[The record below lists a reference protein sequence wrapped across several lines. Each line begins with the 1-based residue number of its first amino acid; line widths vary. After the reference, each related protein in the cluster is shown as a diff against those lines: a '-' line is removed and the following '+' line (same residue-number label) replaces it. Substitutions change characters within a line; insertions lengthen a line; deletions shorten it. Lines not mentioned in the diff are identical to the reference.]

1 MQRKDRSFIRMK
13 IQFAVS
19 ALLLFT
25 LAACQVETKREE
37 PAVKSSTNRP
47 LVDPKYSLVQDR
59 SEFDR
64 LRESVPEEK
73 RQANDEKALFAEWT
87 VELKK
92 SPSDVREKFDTLVR
106 KKRDLFNK
114 DMTKTREQF
123 TKSLEKKRADFLK
136 DIESKRKDF
145 ANQKKSRDE
154 KNDFFNE
161 LDGQRRS
168 YFSEEREKRDEF
180 EANVRDQRKN
190 FEDYIA
196 EKRADFNSEMKAYTE
211 KYNAK
216 QTELQKNK

>member
-1 MQRKDRSFIRMK
+1 MK
-13 IQFAVS
+13 IQFVVS
-19 ALLLFT
+19 AVALLT
-25 LAACQVETKREE
+25 LASCQIETKREE
-37 PAVKSSTNRP
+37 PTIKASANKP
-47 LVDPKYSLVQDR
+47 LVDPKYSLTQDR

-73 RQANDEKALFAEWT
+73 KQANDEKALFAEWT

-92 SPSDVREKFDTLVR
+92 SPADVREKFDNLVR

-136 DIESKRKDF
+136 DLESKRKDF

-161 LDGQRRS
+161 LDGQRRD
-168 YFSEEREKRDEF
+168 YFSEEKEKREEF

-190 FEDYIA
+190 FEDYMA
-196 EKRADFNSEMKAYTE
+196 EKRAGFNSEMKSYTE
-211 KYNAK
+211 KYNLK
-216 QTELQKNK
+216 QAELKKQ